1 MTIVEAIPIL
11 RDNYAWA
18 IHDGK
23 SAALVDPGE
32 SAPILTW
39 LAGRGITI
47 YAEPELIRQGVRV

>member
-39 LAGRGITI
+39 LAGRGNRFG
-47 YAEPELIRQGVRV
+47 PGGF